1 VLLTRRIYSNGNV
14 TQGVLSILSELPI
27 VKVNVGDLPALVS
40 DPGDMTFTLWA
51 TTSSDGFVQALTYE
65 KYTSSTLFPALIYLA
80 QTVHRMTALT
90 TTLILRNIIRYSIRR
105 SLPIKFLSDFT

>member
-1 VLLTRRIYSNGNV
+1 VQLTIRVYSNGNV

-40 DPGDMTFTLWA
+40 DPGDMNLPLW
-51 TTSSDGFVQALTYE
+51 TNTSSDGFVQVLTCE
-65 KYTSSTLFPALIYLA
+65 KYTSSTLFPTLIYLA

-90 TTLILRNIIRYSIRR
+90 TTLILRNIIRYFTRR
-105 SLPIKFLSDFT
+105 SLPVKFLSDFS

>member
-1 VLLTRRIYSNGNV
+1 MRLTRRVDSNGNV

-40 DPGDMTFTLWA
+40 DPGDVIFTLWT
-51 TTSSDGFVQALTYE
+51 TTSSDGFVQALTCE
-65 KYTSSTLFPALIYLA
+65 KYTSFMLFPALIYLA

-90 TTLILRNIIRYSIRR
+90 TTPILRNITRYSTRR
-105 SLPIKFLSDFT
+105 SLPVKFLSDFT